1 MPPFSLR
8 KALAMRVV
16 LWCCRIFIFLF
27 LLAFALKNTAPV
39 SVSFFFD
46 TSWQAPL
53 IIVVLAFF
61 AAGMALGVLALLGTI
76 FGLRREIARLKAEYA
91 RLTGELATTKAVLD
105 VLGKTHALLGLLSE
119 SADTRMPPK

>member
-1 MPPFSLR
+1 
-8 KALAMRVV
+8 MRVV

-39 SVSFFFD
+39 SVSFFFE

-61 AAGMALGVLALLGTI
+61 AAGMALGVLAL
-76 FGLRREIARLKAEYA
+76 A
-91 RLTGELATTKAVLD
+91 LAPFIL
-105 VLGKTHALLGLLSE
+105 LLSVWIYMLVFAFAALWFAHFLLPLLSTLRAE
-119 SADTRMPPK
+119 ASLPEPLMPLPAAGETS